1 MVGKLGLITHFV
13 PNFPLLNPKKEK
25 EKERYATVSPASSG
39 SLCRIQKQTN
49 KTNQLSWTQKKATAT
64 NIHNTDSDSEFS
76 RHFTQKN
83 KQRFLCFVLSFYS
96 YLSIP
101 FHGHYYD
108 RTQHSQRQAGQSNF
122 PFLLYS
128 LISRVPI
135 LSFILFI
142 YKRFGG
148 FVIWSHNSQVL
159 LGDMGAGKSSLV
171 LRFVKGQFLE
181 YQVFFFFFNLTIC
194 FL

>member
-1 MVGKLGLITHFV
+1 MDLCVGFRNKQIKPTSWAE
-13 PNFPLLNPKKEK
+13 PKKSKQLLQIFTTQTQNFVAEPFHSK
-25 EKERYATVSPASSG
+25 
-39 SLCRIQKQTN
+39 KQT
-49 KTNQLSWTQKKATAT
+49 KVSLFCS
-64 NIHNTDSDSEFS
+64 F
-76 RHFTQKN
+76 
-83 KQRFLCFVLSFYS
+83 FLFISVD
-96 YLSIP
+96 SIP

-181 YQVFFFFFNLTIC
+181 YQVFFFIFLFIFYFFNLTIC